1 MAEVHL
7 SRDVDKSP
15 DEVWDLIGDFHGLHK
30 FNSTISPT
38 ESIDGGTARKIVMG
52 PNAIVERLVEQGERS
67 YTYTMD
73 DGGPLPVK
81 GYRSTLAVRDGDA
94 GKSTVEWKVTFEAAD
109 GGDIEAAKQIV
120 TMVYTGG
127 LDAIEKAL
135 SS

>member
-7 SRDVDKSP
+7 TRDFDKP
-15 DEVWDLIGDFHGLHK
+15 ADEVWGLIGDFHGMHK
-30 FNSTISPT
+30 WNAALPPT
-38 ESIDGGTARKIVMG
+38 ESIDDGTARKIVMG
-52 PNAIVERLVEQGERS
+52 PNTIIERLVEEADRS

-81 GYRSTLAVRDGDA
+81 GYRSTISVIDAGA
-94 GKSTVEWKVTFEAAD
+94 GKSTVDWKSSFEPAD
-109 GGDIEAAKQIV
+109 GGNADGAVQIV

-127 LDAIEKAL
+127 LDAIEKSL